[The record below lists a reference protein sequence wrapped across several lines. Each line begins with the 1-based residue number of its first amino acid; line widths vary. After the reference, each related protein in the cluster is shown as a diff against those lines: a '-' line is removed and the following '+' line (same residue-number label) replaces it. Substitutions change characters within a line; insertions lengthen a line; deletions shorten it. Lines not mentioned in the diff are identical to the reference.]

1 MPSSRA
7 QSSTNRQQQPQS
19 VDSVLLPQ
27 QYHSRI
33 FTSLLLRALFIVSG
47 TGLRCTQGQVVFLVV
62 LISGKDKRV
71 NKEISIYQA

>member
-1 MPSSRA
+1 MPSSTA
-7 QSSTNRQQQPQS
+7 QSSTNRLQQPQS

-27 QYHSRI
+27 QNHSRI

-47 TGLRCTQGQVVFLVV
+47 TGLMYTQRQVVFLG
-62 LISGKDKRV
+62 LISGKEKRA